1 MPTIAHRRMGKAMKL
16 IHVTALRDH
25 IVLLGWES
33 QSETEVD
40 LSLPIFG
47 RRSGVKLRNNWE
59 LFSTVK
65 VRADGGAITWPEVGA
80 DIPVEQLLRMPAGEM
95 TTAQFRAVCDELA
108 VGSEGIA
115 AALGMSRRAIT
126 DYKGGA
132 PIPKSVAHA
141 MRYLRSKAISEIGVL
156 I

>member
-1 MPTIAHRRMGKAMKL
+1 MGCIAMKL
-16 IHVTALRDH
+16 TFVTALRDH
-25 IVLLGWES
+25 IVLLRWDN
-33 QSETEVD
+33 QAETEVD
-40 LSLPIFG
+40 LSIPIFG

-59 LFSTVK
+59 RFSTVE
-65 VRADGGAITWPEVGA
+65 VRADGGAITWPDVGA
-80 DIPVEQLLRMPAGEM
+80 DIPAEQLLRLPLGGM

-108 VGSEGIA
+108 ISSEGIA

-132 PIPKSVAHA
+132 PIPMNVAHA
-141 MRYLRSKAISEIGVL
+141 MRYLRSKAISEIGAF

>member
-1 MPTIAHRRMGKAMKL
+1 MKL
-16 IHVTALRDH
+16 KQVTALRDH
-25 IVLLGWES
+25 IVLLRWDNRS
-33 QSETEVD
+33 DTEVD
-40 LSLPIFG
+40 LSIPIFG
-47 RRSGVKLRNNWE
+47 RRSSIKLRNNWE
-59 LFSTVK
+59 RFSTVT
-65 VRADGGAITWPEVGA
+65 VRTDGGAITWPDLGA
-80 DIPVEQLLRMPAGEM
+80 DIPAEQLLRLPRGEM

-108 VGSEGIA
+108 ISSEGIA

-141 MRYLRSKAISEIGVL
+141 MRYLRSKAISEIGVF